1 MNGITSLLIRATLL
15 VVATV
20 AGAAPAA
27 AQEVVE
33 YIHTDALGSP
43 VAITDATGN
52 VIERTVYEPYGAV
65 VNRPLKDGPGYT
77 GHVTDSGTGLS
88 YMQQRYYDVD
98 VGRFLSVDPVVASD
112 SGDSRYLARYS
123 YAYLNPYKFLDP
135 DGRKVVI
142 SGDKEFRKMINEQLK
157 KIRASPAGRS
167 MVRELKRSIHT
178 FTISKSDGGS
188 SASPISMDSA
198 TNGVGTGG
206 EVKHNPAATPVAQTY
221 EGPKA
226 TPAHVVL
233 AHELGHAR
241 DYSRGTLDRRMNP
254 LTNVPV
260 AESSAMGV
268 ENEVRRD
275 LGLPERSRY

>member
-1 MNGITSLLIRATLL
+1 
-15 VVATV
+15 
-20 AGAAPAA
+20 
-27 AQEVVE
+27 
-33 YIHTDALGSP
+33 
-43 VAITDATGN
+43 
-52 VIERTVYEPYGAV
+52 
-65 VNRPLKDGPGYT
+65 
-77 GHVTDSGTGLS
+77 
-88 YMQQRYYDVD
+88 
-98 VGRFLSVDPVVASD
+98 
-112 SGDSRYLARYS
+112 
-123 YAYLNPYKFLDP
+123 
-135 DGRKVVI
+135 
-142 SGDKEFRKMINEQLK
+142 
-157 KIRASPAGRS
+157 
-167 MVRELKRSIHT
+167 
-178 FTISKSDGGS
+178 
-188 SASPISMDSA
+188 MDSA